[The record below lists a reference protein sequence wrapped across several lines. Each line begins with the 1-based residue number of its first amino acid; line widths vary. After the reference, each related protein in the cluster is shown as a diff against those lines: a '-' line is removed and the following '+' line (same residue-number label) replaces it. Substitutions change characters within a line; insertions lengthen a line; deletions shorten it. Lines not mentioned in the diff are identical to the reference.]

1 MKTIAIYDNPDPKAK
16 IRIINQGETVK
27 ILEKQE
33 KMIAEFRKWV
43 WEDEKRKAAYAE
55 KRAMAREKER
65 GEWRELMPY
74 IEEAL
79 SGHVER
85 AERLSE
91 RIRRLERED
100 EEQEGTHLALLEY
113 KEQLLRTHWYIE
125 DLKNMR
131 ERAKARM
138 E

>member
-1 MKTIAIYDNPDPKAK
+1 M
-16 IRIINQGETVK
+16 
-27 ILEKQE
+27 
-33 KMIAEFRKWV
+33 V
-43 WEDEKRKAAYAE
+43 WYMHREDEKRKAAYAE

-65 GEWRELMPY
+65 EEWRELMPY
-74 IEEAL
+74 IEKAL
-79 SGHVER
+79 SEQVER

-113 KEQLLRTHWYIE
+113 QEQLSRTHRHIEYI
-125 DLKNMR
+125 KNMR

>member
-1 MKTIAIYDNPDPKAK
+1 MEFIVSS
-16 IRIINQGETVK
+16 IIGCLLGSLTAAGA
-27 ILEKQE
+27 
-33 KMIAEFRKWV
+33 MIWYLRR
-43 WEDEKRKAAYAE
+43 EDENRKAAYAE

-65 GEWRELMPY
+65 EEWRELMPY

-79 SGHVER
+79 SKHVER
-85 AERLSE
+85 TEWLSE

-100 EEQEGTHLALLEY
+100 EEQEGAHLALLKY
-113 KEQLLRTHWYIE
+113 RGQLLRTHMYIE

>member
-1 MKTIAIYDNPDPKAK
+1 MEFIVSS
-16 IRIINQGETVK
+16 IIGVLLGSLTAAGA
-27 ILEKQE
+27 
-33 KMIAEFRKWV
+33 MIWCLRR
-43 WEDEKRKAAYAE
+43 EDEKRKAAYAE

>member
-1 MKTIAIYDNPDPKAK
+1 MEFLVAV
-16 IRIINQGETVK
+16 IIGAFFGSLSGVSA
-27 ILEKQE
+27 
-33 KMIAEFRKWV
+33 MV
-43 WEDEKRKAAYAE
+43 WYMHREDEKRKAAYAE

-65 GEWRELMPY
+65 EEWRELMPY

-79 SGHVER
+79 SEHVER

-113 KEQLLRTHWYIE
+113 QEQLSRTHRYIE

>member
-1 MKTIAIYDNPDPKAK
+1 MEFLVAV
-16 IRIINQGETVK
+16 IIGAFFGSLSGVSA
-27 ILEKQE
+27 
-33 KMIAEFRKWV
+33 MV
-43 WEDEKRKAAYAE
+43 WYMHREDEKRKAAYAE

-65 GEWRELMPY
+65 EEWRELMPY
-74 IEEAL
+74 IEESL

-100 EEQEGTHLALLEY
+100 EEQEGTHLDLPEYQGRTRLALLEY
-113 KEQLLRTHWYIE
+113 QDQLLCTHRHIE

>member
-1 MKTIAIYDNPDPKAK
+1 M
-16 IRIINQGETVK
+16 R
-27 ILEKQE
+27 
-33 KMIAEFRKWV
+33 R
-43 WEDEKRKAAYAE
+43 EDEKRDAAYAE
-55 KRAMAREKER
+55 KRALAREKER
-65 GEWRELMPY
+65 EEWRELMPY

-79 SGHVER
+79 SGYAER

-91 RIRRLERED
+91 RIKRLSERIKQLERED
-100 EEQEGTHLALLEY
+100 EELEGMGLALLEY
-113 KEQLLRTHWYIE
+113 HEQLSRTHRYIE

>member
-1 MKTIAIYDNPDPKAK
+1 MEFLVAV
-16 IRIINQGETVK
+16 IIGAFFGSLSGVSA
-27 ILEKQE
+27 
-33 KMIAEFRKWV
+33 MACYMHR
-43 WEDEKRKAAYAE
+43 EDEKRKAAYAE

-65 GEWRELMPY
+65 EEWRELMPY

-79 SGHVER
+79 SEHVER

-91 RIRRLERED
+91 RISRLERED
-100 EEQEGTHLALLEY
+100 EEQEGAHLALLELEY
-113 KEQLLRTHWYIE
+113 QERLLRTHRYIE

>member
-1 MKTIAIYDNPDPKAK
+1 MEFLVAV
-16 IRIINQGETVK
+16 IIGAFFGSLSGVSA
-27 ILEKQE
+27 
-33 KMIAEFRKWV
+33 MV
-43 WEDEKRKAAYAE
+43 WYMHREDEKRKAAYAE
-55 KRAMAREKER
+55 KRAMEREKER
-65 GEWRELMPY
+65 EEWRELMPY

-79 SGHVER
+79 SKHVER

-91 RIRRLERED
+91 RISRLERED
-100 EEQEGTHLALLEY
+100 EEQELAHLALLDY
-113 KEQLLRTHWYIE
+113 QEQLLRTHRYIE

>member
-1 MKTIAIYDNPDPKAK
+1 MEFLVAV
-16 IRIINQGETVK
+16 IIGALFGSLSGVSA
-27 ILEKQE
+27 
-33 KMIAEFRKWV
+33 MV
-43 WEDEKRKAAYAE
+43 WYIHREDEKRKAAYAE
-55 KRAMAREKER
+55 KRAMEREKER
-65 GEWRELMPY
+65 EEWRELMPY

-100 EEQEGTHLALLEY
+100 EEQEGAHLALLEY
-113 KEQLLRTHWYIE
+113 REQLSRAHRYIE